1 MMTKILK
8 WFIRKFNICK
18 LLYNVTTIHWTNK
31 IRMMTKILKWFIGK
45 VNICKL
51 LYNVTTIHWMDKNY
65 FSFVLIYWSQLYIY
79 YPNLSLILINR
90 EILSVH
96 RKVILREW
104 SIKFQGFK
112 NYKKLSELFK
122 LNDSKHSQ
130 LKLNIVSITL

>member
-1 MMTKILK
+1 
-8 WFIRKFNICK
+8 
-18 LLYNVTTIHWTNK
+18 
-31 IRMMTKILKWFIGK
+31 MTKILKWFIGK

-90 EILSVH
+90 EVLSVH

-104 SIKFQGFK
+104 SIIIQGFK

-122 LNDSKHSQ
+122 LNDSKHS
-130 LKLNIVSITL
+130 